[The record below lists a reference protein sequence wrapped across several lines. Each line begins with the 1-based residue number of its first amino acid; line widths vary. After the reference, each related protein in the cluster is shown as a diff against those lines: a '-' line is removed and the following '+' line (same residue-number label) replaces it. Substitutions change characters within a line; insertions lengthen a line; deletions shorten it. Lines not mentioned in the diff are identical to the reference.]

1 MINISKLK
9 SYLLNLEMIALLKP
23 SDKLIIN
30 EQCQLN
36 IDKSYYLAFFTRWYY
51 NQSRDNAIDYLDTI
65 ILEINN
71 IKIDLI
77 NDLNYELSNQL
88 KLSLINSKVGLNNL
102 QLTYQ
107 YDNLTLAKIQL
118 ILNRINQI
126 IIDIDEIYCLK
137 NIPINQIE
145 LIQEN
150 EGKIYLDTSKIDF
163 IKTVD
168 TNNNYIDNKS
178 LVESPTD
185 SLD

>member
-1 MINISKLK
+1 MINISNLKL
-9 SYLLNLEMIALLKP
+9 YLLNLEMIALLKP
-23 SDKLIIN
+23 YEKLIIN

-36 IDKSYYLAFFTRWYY
+36 IDNSYYLGFLSRWYY
-51 NQSRDNAIDYLDTI
+51 NQNRDNAIDYLETI

-71 IKIDLI
+71 IKINLI
-77 NDLNYELSNQL
+77 NNLNYELANQL
-88 KLSLINSKVGLNNL
+88 KLSLINSKLGLNNL

-107 YDNLTLAKIQL
+107 RDNLTLAKIQL

-126 IIDIDEIYCLK
+126 ILDIDEIYCLK

-150 EGKIYLDTSKIDF
+150 EAKIYLDTSKINF

-168 TNNNYIDNKS
+168 TNNNSIDNDS
-178 LVESPTD
+178 PVES
-185 SLD
+185 LD